1 MNKILIKNIG
11 ELLTGR
17 NGSLEILHDKEIL
30 ISEGKIESVGKRGE
44 FSEEGC
50 EVIDAQNSLVTPGL
64 VDPHTHLVFFGTR
77 EDEFEMRIQGK
88 GYMEIAAAGGGIRKS
103 VKMLR
108 EASEDDLVE
117 HSLPYLE
124 SMLRHGTTTVEVKSG
139 YGLSLKDELKSL
151 RALKR
156 LNEMQKVDLVPT
168 FLGAHEFPD
177 EYRGADSTD
186 REKYIDLIIN
196 EMIPAVVEE
205 GLAEFCDIF
214 TEEGVFTVAE
224 SEKILTAAS
233 DAGLGLK
240 LHAEE
245 FEPIGGAE
253 LAAKL
258 NAVSADHL
266 VAVSDE
272 GIRSLKEAGVTPVL
286 LPGTTFF
293 LGSDVYAPARK
304 MIDAGLRPA
313 IATDFNPGSS
323 MTESLQIILT
333 IACLKLKLTPLEAF
347 EAVTLNAAKALN
359 RSDSIGSLDIGM
371 KADIVIWNADNHK
384 QIPYHY
390 GVNNAR
396 MVIKG
401 GDVVFHSYSV

>member
-1 MNKILIKNIG
+1 
-11 ELLTGR
+11 
-17 NGSLEILHDKEIL
+17 
-30 ISEGKIESVGKRGE
+30 
-44 FSEEGC
+44 
-50 EVIDAQNSLVTPGL
+50 
-64 VDPHTHLVFFGTR
+64 
-77 EDEFEMRIQGK
+77 
-88 GYMEIAAAGGGIRKS
+88 
-103 VKMLR
+103 
-108 EASEDDLVE
+108 
-117 HSLPYLE
+117 
-124 SMLRHGTTTVEVKSG
+124 
-139 YGLSLKDELKSL
+139 
-151 RALKR
+151 
-156 LNEMQKVDLVPT
+156 
-168 FLGAHEFPD
+168 
-177 EYRGADSTD
+177 
-186 REKYIDLIIN
+186 
-196 EMIPAVVEE
+196 MIPAVVEE

-233 DAGLGLK
+233 AAGLGLK

-371 KADIVIWNADNHK
+371 KADIVIWNAENHK

-390 GVNNAR
+390 GVNNVR
-396 MVIKG
+396 LVIKG
-401 GDVVFHSYSV
+401 GEVV

>member
-1 MNKILIKNIG
+1 MSKFLIKNIG
-11 ELLTGR
+11 ELLTG
-17 NGSLEILHDKEIL
+17 NSGSLEVLHDKEIL
-30 ISEGKIESVGKRGE
+30 LSEGKIEAIGKSGE

-50 EVIDAQNSLVTPGL
+50 QVIDAGNSLVTPGL

-77 EDEFEMRIQGK
+77 EDEFEMRIKGK
-88 GYMEIAAAGGGIRKS
+88 SYMEIAEAGGGIRKS
-103 VKMLR
+103 VRMLR

-117 HSLPYLE
+117 HTLPYLE
-124 SMLRHGTTTVEVKSG
+124 SMLKHGTTTVEVKSG

-151 RALKR
+151 RAIKR
-156 LNEMQKVDLVPT
+156 LNEMQKIDLVPT

-177 EYRGADSTD
+177 EYREE

-205 GLAEFCDIF
+205 QLAEFCDVF

-245 FEPIGGAE
+245 FEAIGGAK

-258 NAVSADHL
+258 NATSADHL
-266 VAVSDE
+266 VAISNE
-272 GIRSLKEAGVTPVL
+272 GIRSMKEAGVTPVL

-293 LGSDVYAPARK
+293 LGSDRYAPARK
-304 MIDAGLRPA
+304 MIEEGLKPA

-333 IACLKLKLTPLEAF
+333 IACLKLRLTPLEAF
-347 EAVTLNAAKALN
+347 EGVTLNAAKALN
-359 RSDSIGSLDIGM
+359 RNDAIGSLEAGM

-390 GVNNAR
+390 GVNNVRA
-396 MVIKG
+396 VIKG
-401 GDVVFHSYSV
+401 GEVV

>member
-17 NGSLEILHDKEIL
+17 DGSLEVLHDKELL
-30 ISEGKIESVGKRGE
+30 ISEGKIVSVGKPGE
-44 FSEEGC
+44 FSEAGC
-50 EVIDAQNSLVTPGL
+50 EIIDADNSLVTPGL
-64 VDPHTHLVFFGTR
+64 VDPHTHLIFFGTR
-77 EDEFEMRIQGK
+77 EDEFEMRIK
-88 GYMEIAAAGGGIRKS
+88 GADYMEIAAAGGGIRKS
-103 VKMLR
+103 VRMLR

-117 HSLPYLE
+117 HGLPFLDN
-124 SMLRHGTTTVEVKSG
+124 MLKHGTTTVEVKSG

-177 EYRGADSTD
+177 EYRDD
-186 REKYIDLIIN
+186 RQKYIEIIIN

-205 GLAEFCDIF
+205 RLAEFCDVF

-258 NAVSADHL
+258 NATSADHL
-266 VAVSDE
+266 VAISDE
-272 GIRSLKEAGVTPVL
+272 GIRSMKEADVTPVL

-293 LGSDVYAPARK
+293 LGSDGYAPARK
-304 MIDAGLRPA
+304 MIEAGLKPA

-347 EAVTLNAAKALN
+347 EGVTINAAKALN
-359 RSDSIGSLDIGM
+359 RSDSIGSLEAGM

-384 QIPYHY
+384 QIPDHY
-390 GVNNAR
+390 GVNNVR
-396 MVIKG
+396 TVIKG
-401 GDVVFHSYSV
+401 GEVV

>member
-1 MNKILIKNIG
+1 MSSLLIKNIG
-11 ELLTGR
+11 ELLTGKD
-17 NGSLEILHDKEIL
+17 GSLEVQHDKELLVID
-30 ISEGKIESVGKRGE
+30 GKIDSVGRRGE
-44 FSEEGC
+44 LSVEAEET
-50 EVIDAQNSLVTPGL
+50 IDAKSSLLTPGL
-64 VDPHTHLVFFGTR
+64 IDPHTHLVFYGTR

-88 GYMEIAAAGGGIRKS
+88 SYMEIAEAGGGIRKS
-103 VKMLR
+103 VRMLR

-117 HSLPYLE
+117 HSLPFLE
-124 SMLRHGTTTVEVKSG
+124 SMLSHGTTTVEVKSG

-151 RALKR
+151 RAIKR
-156 LNEMQKVDLVPT
+156 LNEMSKIDIVPT

-177 EYRGADSTD
+177 EYRED
-186 REKYIDLIIN
+186 REKYLDIIIN

-214 TEEGVFTVAE
+214 TEEGVFTVEE
-224 SEKILTAAS
+224 SERVLRAAA

-245 FEPIGGAE
+245 FEPIGGAQ
-253 LAAKL
+253 LAGKL
-258 NAVSADHL
+258 SAISADHL
-266 VAVSDE
+266 VAIDDD
-272 GIRSLKEAGVTPVL
+272 GIKSLKEGDVTPVL

-293 LGSDVYAPARK
+293 LGSDTYAPARK
-304 MIDAGLRPA
+304 MIDAGLKPA

-347 EAVTLNAAKALN
+347 KGVTLNAAKALN
-359 RSDSIGSLDIGM
+359 RSGSVGSLEVGM
-371 KADIVIWNADNHK
+371 NADIVIWNAGNHK

-390 GVNNAR
+390 GVNNVR
-396 MVIKG
+396 TVIKG
-401 GDVVFHSYSV
+401 GEVVISV

>member
-11 ELLTGR
+11 ELLNG
-17 NGSLEILHDKEIL
+17 NDGSLEVLQGKEL
-30 ISEGKIESVGKRGE
+30 LLSDGKIESIGKSGE
-44 FSEEGC
+44 FSEAGYQ
-50 EVIDAQNSLVTPGL
+50 VIDAKNSLVTPGL
-64 VDPHTHLVFFGTR
+64 VDPHTHLVFYGTR
-77 EDEFEMRIQGK
+77 EDEFEMRIK
-88 GYMEIAAAGGGIRKS
+88 GASYMEVAEAGGGIRKS
-103 VKMLR
+103 VRMLR
-108 EASEDDLVE
+108 EVSEDELVE
-117 HSLPYLE
+117 HSLPYLKN
-124 SMLRHGTTTVEVKSG
+124 MLKHGTTTAEVKSG

-151 RALKR
+151 RAIKR
-156 LNEMQKVDLVPT
+156 LNEMQKVDLIPT

-177 EYRGADSTD
+177 EYRDD
-186 REKYIDLIIN
+186 HEKYIDLIIN
-196 EMIPAVVEE
+196 EMIPAIVEE
-205 GLAEFCDIF
+205 GLAEFCDVF

-224 SEKILTAAS
+224 SEKILRAAS

-253 LAAKL
+253 LAANL

-266 VAVSDE
+266 VAISDE
-272 GIRSLKEAGVTPVL
+272 GIRSMKEADVTPVL

-293 LGSDVYAPARK
+293 LGSEIYAPARK
-304 MIDAGLRPA
+304 MINAGLKPA

-347 EAVTLNAAKALN
+347 ESVTINAAKALN
-359 RSDSIGSLDIGM
+359 RSDSIGSLEPGM
-371 KADIVIWNADNHK
+371 KPDIVIWNADNHK

-390 GVNNAR
+390 GVNNVR

-401 GDVVFHSYSV
+401 GEVVLFLKVV

>member
-1 MNKILIKNIG
+1 MSKLLIKNIG
-11 ELLTGR
+11 ELLTG
-17 NGSLEILHDKEIL
+17 NSGSLEVQHDKEIL
-30 ISEGKIESVGKRGE
+30 LSGGKIESVGKSGE

-50 EVIDAQNSLVTPGL
+50 EVIDTENSLLTPGL
-64 VDPHTHLVFFGTR
+64 VDPHTHLIFFGTR
-77 EDEFEMRIQGK
+77 EDEFEMRIKGK

-103 VKMLR
+103 VRALR
-108 EASEDDLVE
+108 EASEDELVE

-124 SMLRHGTTTVEVKSG
+124 NMLRHGTTTVEVKSG

-151 RALKR
+151 RAIKR
-156 LNEMQKVDLVPT
+156 LDEMQKIDLVPT
-168 FLGAHEFPD
+168 FLGAHELPD
-177 EYRGADSTD
+177 EYRDS

-196 EMIPAVVEE
+196 EMIPAVAEE

-214 TEEGVFTVAE
+214 TEEGVFTVPE
-224 SEKILTAAS
+224 SEKILRAAS

-258 NAVSADHL
+258 SAVSADHL
-266 VAVSDE
+266 VAISE
-272 GIRSLKEAGVTPVL
+272 KGIRSMKEAGVTPVL

-293 LGSDVYAPARK
+293 LGSDIYAPARK
-304 MIDAGLRPA
+304 MIEAGLKPA
-313 IATDFNPGSS
+313 VATDFNPGSS

-347 EAVTLNAAKALN
+347 EGVTLNAAKALN
-359 RSDSIGSLDIGM
+359 RVESIGSLEPGM

-390 GVNNAR
+390 GVNNVR
-396 MVIKG
+396 TVIKG
-401 GDVVFHSYSV
+401 GEVVFTSSG